1 MEEVSRNN
9 LHPDREYTVVPED
22 LGLAYE
28 PFDVAVPGA
37 LLRGWFFRS
46 PNAPGTLLVC
56 GGNSSNMQLLLPIA
70 RAAVNAGFNAAL
82 FDYRGFGVSGGEPD
96 VEAIVPDTV
105 AVLEAVRARP
115 GAGKVALYGISLGS
129 VAAVGAA
136 HERPELVDAIVVE
149 ALFSPYEQLK
159 KEMGGVAAFL
169 GRALVFPGAW
179 SVESYVAELPQPMLL
194 VHGDRDG
201 ILPIE
206 DSLPIYEE
214 LAESAA
220 PRWLWVPEEAGHA
233 PGVAARYGPEYDAL
247 VTRFL
252 ERWLTGIESPWFAAR
267 WEGGEVR
274 LAPDKTPEL
283 PVPVQISVIA
293 ADGTP
298 RVARA
303 WYDPARPAPVPLPLD
318 APPAFVSAVVVPGPV
333 ERDGDGWV
341 RTGRYV
347 RSYAAWRTFDEGLE
361 ESLMKPFRAWK
372 IPHGQDEILE
382 RELRERWKREGRDGD
397 AREFLERNGI
407 LRDATP
413 EGRKRQ
419 EAARAAC
426 AAADGELRRLLAE
439 DVHPDVRPR
448 YASTARR
455 IWECLDAL
463 GGLDDVTRARR
474 LRLFELDLLPP
485 VPEARLEFG
494 DASWRLGAGP
504 FDVPGLLDRLAAADP
519 SHAPAAAEWRDR
531 AAARRR
537 FLQEW
542 LARNAVTK

>member
-1 MEEVSRNN
+1 MEDVSRNN

-37 LLRGWFFRS
+37 TLRGWFFRS
-46 PNAPGTLLVC
+46 PHAPGTLLVC

-70 RAAVNAGFNAAL
+70 RAAVDAGFNAAL

-96 VEAIVPDTV
+96 VETIVPDAV

-115 GAGKVALYGISLGS
+115 GAGKIALYGISLGS
-129 VAAVGAA
+129 VVAVGAA
-136 HERPELVDAIVVE
+136 RERPEMVDAIVVE

-159 KEMGGVAAFL
+159 KEMGGAAAFL

-179 SVESYVAELPQPMLL
+179 SVESYVAGLPQPMLL

-220 PRWLWVPEEAGHA
+220 PRWLWVPEGAGHA
-233 PGVAARYGPEYDAL
+233 PGVAARFGPDYDAL

-252 ERWLTGIESPWFAAR
+252 ERWLTGIESPWFAAK
-267 WEGGEVR
+267 WADGFV
-274 LAPDKTPEL
+274 LIQPDSP
-283 PVPVQISVIA
+283 PAAAVPVQVSVIA
-293 ADGTP
+293 ADGAA
-298 RVARA
+298 RVFHL
-303 WYDPARPAPVPLPLD
+303 WYDPVEPLASMLPLG
-318 APPAFVSAVVVPGPV
+318 APPVFASAVVVPGPV
-333 ERDGDGWV
+333 ERDGDDWE

-347 RSYAAWRTFDEGLE
+347 RSYAAWRAFDEGLE
-361 ESLMKPFRAWK
+361 ESLLKPFLAWK
-372 IPHGQDEILE
+372 VPHDSDEILV
-382 RELRERWKREGRDGD
+382 RELAERWKREGRDGD

-413 EGRKRQ
+413 EGRQRQ

-426 AAADGELRRLLAE
+426 ATADDDLRRLLGE

-448 YASTARR
+448 YAATAHR
-455 IWECLDAL
+455 IWKCLDEL
-463 GGLDDVTRARR
+463 GGLDDVVRARR
-474 LRLFELDLLPP
+474 LRLLELDLIPP
-485 VPEARLEFG
+485 VPEARIEFG

-504 FDVPGLLDRLAAADP
+504 FDIPALLDRLVAADP
-519 SHAPAAAEWRDR
+519 AFQRVAEEFSAR
-531 AAARRR
+531 AEARKR
-537 FLQEW
+537 FLEEW
-542 LARNAVTK
+542 DARNRVR

>member
-1 MEEVSRNN
+1 MDDVSRNN
-9 LHPDREYTVVPED
+9 LHPDRAYTVVPED
-22 LGLAYE
+22 LGLTPE
-28 PFDVAVPGA
+28 PFDVPVPGA
-37 LLRGWFFRS
+37 VLRGWFFRA

-70 RAAVNAGFNAAL
+70 RAAVDAGFNAAL

-96 VEAIVPDTV
+96 VETIVPDAV

-115 GAGKVALYGISLGS
+115 GAGKIALYGISLGS
-129 VAAVGAA
+129 VVAVGAA
-136 HERPELVDAIVVE
+136 RERPEMVDAIVVE

-159 KEMGGVAAFL
+159 KEMGGAAAFL

-179 SVESYVAELPQPMLL
+179 SVESYVAGLPQPMLL

-214 LAESAA
+214 LAESAGL
-220 PRWLWVPEEAGHA
+220 RWLWVPEGAGHA
-233 PGVAARYGPEYDAL
+233 PGVAARFGPDYDAL

-252 ERWLTGIESPWFAAR
+252 ERWLTGIESPWFAAA

-274 LAPDKTPEL
+274 LMPDRAPAVPI
-283 PVPVQISVIA
+283 PVQVSAIA
-293 ADGTP
+293 SDGTP
-298 RVARA
+298 RVVRA

-347 RSYAAWRTFDEGLE
+347 RSYAAWRAFDDGLE
-361 ESLMKPFRAWK
+361 EALMKPFRDWSLPHDIQEGLIRFFEQTWK
-372 IPHGQDEILE
+372 KDGRKESVREWLRSHGLLTDE
-382 RELRERWKREGRDGD
+382 
-397 AREFLERNGI
+397 
-407 LRDATP
+407 TP
-413 EGRKRQ
+413 EGAKRR
-419 EAARAAC
+419 AAAAAAC
-426 AAADGELRRLLAE
+426 AAADDGLRRLLAG

-448 YASTARR
+448 YAAAARR

-463 GGLDDVTRARR
+463 GGIEEVARARR
-474 LRLFELDLLPP
+474 LRLLELDLLPAA
-485 VPEARLEFG
+485 PEVRLEFG
-494 DASWRLGAGP
+494 DASWRLGADP
-504 FDVPGLLDRLAAADP
+504 FDIPALLDRLAAADE
-519 SHAPAAAEWRDR
+519 SYRTAAEEFSAR
-531 AAARRR
+531 AKARKT
-537 FLQEW
+537 FLEEW
-542 LARNAVTK
+542 DARNRVR